1 MTLKKNRRATHRF
14 ARAFVCV
21 ALGIWTCACAAASRG
36 PESGRP
42 RANQAAYPVVLGASE
57 ERREKAL
64 ALWTA
69 LLSDQGIA
77 NPPAPQLQPVTAT
90 LQELPPLSAP
100 LRLPTVGGADGKEP
114 TDEETRE
121 SLRRFIE
128 SASTLL
134 GVEPQNVSLVAVE
147 HGTGGAQRARYQQKP
162 FLHPLRGGFGVLE
175 IGFTPDRRVTQFSST
190 AIPDTERIGRALATI
205 RTEVTADKAT
215 TGLAGRTVNFTD
227 AAGQPQTYIVPASG
241 EIQARELVVFPVRR
255 AADPAALEFH
265 LAWEVAVG
273 TGDTAPRVYVDA
285 VTGEVLGAAPAP
297 PAKDTL
303 SALFP

>member
-1 MTLKKNRRATHRF
+1 M
-14 ARAFVCV
+14 RAFVCV
-21 ALGIWTCACAAASRG
+21 ALGLWTCACAAASRA

-64 ALWTA
+64 ARWTA

-90 LQELPPLSAP
+90 LKELPPLSAP
-100 LRLPTVGGADGKEP
+100 LRLPKVGGGDGKEP

-128 SASTLL
+128 STSVLL
-134 GVEPQNVSLVAVE
+134 GIEPQNLSLVGVE
-147 HGTGGAQRARYQQKP
+147 NQPGGAKRARYQQKP
-162 FLHPLRGGFGVLE
+162 FLYALRGGFGVLE
-175 IGFTPDRRVTQFSST
+175 IGFTPDLRVTQFSST

-205 RTEVTADKAT
+205 RTEVTADKAVA
-215 TGLAGRTVNFTD
+215 GLAGRTVNFTD
-227 AAGQPQTYIVPASG
+227 DAGQPQTYTVPASG
-241 EIQARELVVFPVRR
+241 ETTARELVVFPVRR
-255 AADPAALEFH
+255 AADTGALEFH

-273 TGDTAPRVYVDA
+273 AGDAAPRVYVDA
-285 VTGEVLGAAPAP
+285 VTGDLLGAAPAP
-297 PAKDTL
+297 PSQDTL